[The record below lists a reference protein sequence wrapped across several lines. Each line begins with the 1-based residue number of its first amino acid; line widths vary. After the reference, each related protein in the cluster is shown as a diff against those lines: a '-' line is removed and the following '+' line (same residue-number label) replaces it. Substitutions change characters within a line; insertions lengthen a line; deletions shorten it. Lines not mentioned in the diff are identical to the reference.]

1 MADIIEVN
9 NLTKRFGEHII
20 LDNLNFRIERSS
32 IFGLIGK
39 SGCGKTTLLNMLIG
53 YTKPNKGF
61 INYHGKNVEKIGTAL
76 GRIVGFASQEGS
88 FYKKLTVAEN
98 LRYFGR
104 LYGYPKNT
112 INGRIKILLETFGLQ
127 DAEHTLGQNLSIGM
141 QKRLD
146 IACALIHDPDILI
159 LDEPTANLD
168 PALRKNILELI
179 KKINESGTTIIISS
193 HILDDINTLC
203 DKVLVIDNKRI
214 VGFGTPR
221 ELEMQLSKND
231 VIKIESELKNYDIL
245 VGSLLSKNLI
255 DNYEVEGD
263 VLCLHTKNT
272 KNTLKHVTNYFGRGG
287 DSLVNIEITKPS
299 LGGIFEDNE
308 SS

>member
-1 MADIIEVN
+1 MTAIIEVN
-9 NLTKRFGEHII
+9 NLTKRFGEHIV
-20 LDNLNFRIERSS
+20 LDNINFKIEKGS

-39 SGCGKTTLLNMLIG
+39 SGCGKTTLLNSIIG
-53 YTKPNKGF
+53 YTKPNKGS
-61 INYHGKNVEKIGTAL
+61 IGYYGKNLEKIGPAL
-76 GRIVGFASQEGS
+76 GRMVGFASQEGS
-88 FYKKLTVAEN
+88 FYKKLTVTEN

-112 INGRIKILLETFGLQ
+112 INDRMKILLETFGLR

-168 PALRKNILELI
+168 HALRKNLLELI

-203 DKVLVIDNKRI
+203 DKVLVIENKRI
-214 VGFGTPR
+214 IALGTPK
-221 ELEMQLSKND
+221 ELEMQLSQND
-231 VIKIESELKNYDIL
+231 VIKIESELRKYDFLIS
-245 VGSLLSKNLI
+245 SLLSNNLI
-255 DNYEVEGD
+255 DNYEIEDGI
-263 VLCLHTKNT
+263 LSLHTNNT
-272 KNTLKHVTNYFGRGG
+272 KNTLKHITNYFGRGG
-287 DSLVNIEITKPS
+287 DGLVNIDIVKPS
-299 LGGIFEDNE
+299 LGNIFEKQ
-308 SS
+308 